1 MFSTTAD
8 KTAKPSVS
16 VQRKTE
22 QTFFGSQKE
31 QRTTASEPTFFKP
44 AIQAKLRVNQPND
57 VYEKEADLVAERVV
71 NMSDQQVGLQNTAPP
86 EVQRQEEEKEE
97 EETIQTAAISVQRMA
112 DEEQEE
118 SPSIQTKQYTFIQRE
133 ENTDMQASS
142 SDEEESLQRY
152 SNERS
157 PSMYHSDVIQRSGR
171 GPPATGVRF
180 QNQLH
185 NSTSGG
191 RSMSKSVSSFMESRF
206 GADFSAVKIH
216 TDTSAQQM
224 SKQVNAHAF
233 TYGNHVYFNS
243 GKYDPDSSSGK
254 TLLAHELTH
263 TIQQGASPVAQSK
276 VQRKHAF
283 TAVQKKSILQRQ
295 VAPQLTKAV
304 ELAEGEKGKVIANKE
319 GADGYR
325 YGWERL
331 MEYFETTFGKDKI
344 VSQPT
349 GEKNIVPRINIKKQS
364 KFKGNIIDHNDK
376 LGVGMRD
383 AMPSWC
389 GIFAFWALNKAGIP
403 MPKWQLGVPFI
414 PPEAAYPPGYT
425 PKPGD
430 LAYKKLR
437 SHYGLVVGME
447 GTNRVKSV
455 NGNTAGDDNL
465 GGEIQVQTHDI
476 SNWQGFFNPMVAK
489 TGNLRDPEH
498 GDKDTKPKTLEEL
511 LKLKYG
517 VNRKAENE
525 NEEEEIQAKPEEDQK
540 EEEIQT
546 KKDGVKKEEEEEI
559 QTKPEDDQEK
569 EKDEEML
576 QAKSEEPEKEEGEET
591 IQRTEIGSPGGFASN
606 GVEYESDD
614 SAADIQTKAESSLA
628 SQVKTKSNG
637 PMIQGGWLGD
647 AWNAVSGL
655 ASDMADLIEEG
666 IDKAK
671 DFLIDKVLDFVGE
684 IPGYTLLTYIMGKDP
699 IKGTK
704 VNKTPLTLLD
714 AVLDII
720 PIGGDTVKWVL
731 DYFKATN
738 PVANWLFDSVKRF
751 SGLIESVKSKFAS
764 FWNRLSIKDVGNPER
779 VMNDVANLF
788 QSVVTQVVSFVDDVG
803 KDFLSTVKDIA
814 VTNLVTV
821 VKKYFPN
828 AYDLLTVILEEDPIT
843 KKRVDRNGTNILN
856 AGLKVLGDRGA
867 QIKRQMI
874 ENGIFEKCAGWI
886 DRSINLM
893 LSLVSDVKNIFSTAW
908 ELISFKSLFTPIET
922 FNKIAEA
929 FTTPI
934 KRISSFITDAM
945 IELLALLREVLV
957 SKLSDF
963 AKKQRGYFLVTVL
976 IGKDPFTGNK
986 VRRNTENIIH
996 GFFSLMDG
1004 GEAQFQ
1010 QMKESGKID
1019 QMTQKVNKAVKRL
1032 GFTVEYVL
1040 GLFTSLWESMSWKDF
1055 LNPPGVFVKIF
1066 NTFKSPVIRLVKFI
1080 ITIVKIAIEIML
1092 IAMNFPFDTVNNIIQ
1107 RSLEAFGNIKRDPIG
1122 FLKNIL
1128 KGIKQG
1134 FVQFFDNILK
1144 HLMSGLATWL
1154 FGSLGGLG
1162 IKMPPDFSF
1171 KSILNLVLEILGIS
1185 VDKIMERVWIKLT
1198 EQIGAEKVAKIK
1210 GAIDKLTGI
1219 WAFVKD
1225 VIKRGPI
1232 AIWEYVQE
1240 KLSELWNMV
1249 LDAAK
1254 NWIMTKVIESVITKL
1269 LSMLDPT
1276 GIMAVINSVIAIYK
1290 AIQSFIEHLK
1300 AMLEILNS
1308 FVNGVAEIAA
1318 GNIKVAADF
1327 LEGAMAKG
1335 VPVLI
1340 GFLANQ
1346 VGLGDIGKKL
1356 AEIIGK
1362 VREKITEGIDW
1373 LVGKALKIGMPII
1386 NGVLKAIEFGEGLVE
1401 KGKEKLKDIA
1411 SKIIGWFKFKENFKS
1426 KDGGSHKLFIKEV
1439 GGKKIFYVASEE
1451 TPVEKFLKDKSG
1463 KETDTTKKAAIT
1475 GALNYYQGTVV
1486 TKEKDVSTKEAEYI
1500 AEPDKKKTRA
1510 KRFQYQKATQELRSI
1525 MQTFANKLSDLDF
1538 GNENDA
1544 TVRTKIKKTKKGAR
1558 AGNVTA
1564 WPLTHLPGDFIG
1576 SSPKQNPP
1584 GWTAHA
1590 QDASDKWVRGHLL
1603 SEHLHGPG
1611 LNWNLTPISQSVN
1624 SGMEG
1629 VESAMIPRIKEQDK
1643 FFFYITNVTYDDSR
1657 TDENVNIPTD
1667 ISIESG
1673 ELEREEGKDDS
1684 FIKKDTNTVPFTV
1697 GIPTMSGPPNLNSI
1711 GRPTME
1717 IKGINSRLARDI
1729 LSCRDK
1735 FQETHGGFDDLP
1747 DLINKLQMFYAGT
1760 LTPKDGNY
1768 PKKWLSEL
1776 SNDHITSLNTIINT
1790 NNVITIS

>member
-1 MFSTTAD
+1 MFSKAE

-16 VQRKTE
+16 IQRKTE
-22 QTFFGSQKE
+22 QAFFGSQKE
-31 QRTTASEPTFFKP
+31 QRTPMSEPTFFQP
-44 AIQAKLRVNQPND
+44 AIQTKVKVNQPND
-57 VYEKEADLVAERVV
+57 VYEKEADLIADRVV
-71 NMSDQQVGLQNTAPP
+71 GMPETQIGVQHVSPP
-86 EVQRQEEEKEE
+86 EVQRQEEEQEE
-97 EETIQTAAISVQRMA
+97 EETIQASEISVQRME
-112 DEEQEE
+112 DEEQDA
-118 SPSIQTKQYTFIQRE
+118 SGAIQTKQFSFIQRE
-133 ENTDMQASS
+133 NNDTQAS
-142 SDEEESLQRY
+142 SDEEEETLQTYSSERPSSL
-152 SNERS
+152 
-157 PSMYHSDVIQRSGR
+157 YHSDTIQRSGR
-171 GPPATGVRF
+171 GPPVTGAQF
-180 QNQLH
+180 ENQLH

-191 RSMSKSVSSFMESRF
+191 RPLSEPVSNFMESRF
-206 GADFSAVKIH
+206 GADFSGVRIH
-216 TDTSAQQM
+216 TDASAQQM

-233 TYGNHVYFNS
+233 TYGNHIYFNS

-263 TIQQGASPVAQSK
+263 TIQQGASPIAQSQ
-276 VQRKHAF
+276 VQRKHSF
-283 TAVQKKSILQRQ
+283 TAVQKKTILQRQ

-304 ELAEGEKGKVIANKE
+304 ELAEGEQGKVIANKE

-349 GEKNIVPRINIKKQS
+349 GEKNIVPRQNIKKKS
-364 KFKGNIIDHNDK
+364 EFYGNIIDHNGN
-376 LGVGMRD
+376 LGKGDRD

-414 PPEAAYPPGYT
+414 PPEASYPPGYK

-430 LAYKKLR
+430 IAYKEKR

-447 GTNRVKSV
+447 GPNRVKSV

-476 SNWQGFFNPMVAK
+476 SNWHTFFNPLVAK

-498 GDKDTKPKTLEEL
+498 GDEDTEPKTFKEL
-511 LKLKYG
+511 RKLKYN
-517 VNRKAENE
+517 VSRKAEAENE
-525 NEEEEIQAKPEEDQK
+525 EKEELQRNEEEEEIQAKEVTEEK
-540 EEEIQT
+540 EEENI
-546 KKDGVKKEEEEEI
+546 
-559 QTKPEDDQEK
+559 
-569 EKDEEML
+569 
-576 QAKSEEPEKEEGEET
+576 QAKSEDSEEDQEQ
-591 IQRTEIGSPGGFASN
+591 IQRSEIGSPGGFASN

-614 SAADIQTKAESSLA
+614 TPADIQTKAETPLA
-628 SQVKTKSNG
+628 GTIKAKSNG
-637 PMIQGGWLGD
+637 SMIQGGWLGD

-655 ASDMADLIEEG
+655 ASDVADLIEEG
-666 IDKAK
+666 LDKAK
-671 DFLIDKVLDFVGE
+671 DWLLDKVRDFVVE
-684 IPGYTLLTYIMGKDP
+684 IPGYTLLSYILGYDP
-699 IKGTK
+699 ITGRD

-751 SGLIESVKSKFAS
+751 KGLISTVESRFER
-764 FWNRLSIKDVGNPER
+764 FWNRLSIDDVGDPEG
-779 VMNDVANLF
+779 VMSDVANLF
-788 QSVVTQVVSFVDDVG
+788 QSVVTDIVSFVDEVG
-803 KDFLSTVKDIA
+803 GDFLTMVTDIA
-814 VTNLVTV
+814 INVLATF
-821 VKKYFPN
+821 VKEYFPN
-828 AYDLLTVILEEDPIT
+828 AYDLLTVLLGEDPVT
-843 KKRVDRNGTNILN
+843 KQKVDRNGTNILN
-856 AGLKVLGDRGA
+856 AGLKVLGDRGT
-867 QIKRQMI
+867 QIKSQMI

-886 DRSINLM
+886 DRSINLV
-893 LSLVSDVKNIFSTAW
+893 LSLISDVGNIFDSLW
-908 ELISFKSLFTPIET
+908 EAVTFDSLFTPIET
-922 FNKIAEA
+922 FTKIADA
-929 FTTPI
+929 FLTPI
-934 KRISSFITDAM
+934 ERITTFITDAM
-945 IELLALLREVLV
+945 IELLAILREALV
-957 SKLSDF
+957 SKLSEF

-976 IGKDPFTGNK
+976 IGKDPFTGDK

-996 GFFSLMDG
+996 GFFSLMAD

-1019 QMTQKVNKAVKRL
+1019 KMTQKINKAVKRL

-1040 GLFTSLWESMSWKDF
+1040 GLFTSLWESMDWKDF
-1055 LNPPGVFVKIF
+1055 LNPLGVFKKIF
-1066 NTFKSPVIRLVKFI
+1066 NTFKDPVIRLVKFV
-1080 ITIVKIAIEIML
+1080 ITIVKIAIEILL

-1107 RSLEAFGNIKRDPIG
+1107 RSMEAFGNIKRDPIG

-1144 HLMSGLATWL
+1144 HLMKGLATWL

-1162 IKMPPDFSF
+1162 IKMPPDLSF
-1171 KSILNLVLEILGIS
+1171 KSILNLVLDILGIS

-1198 EQIGAEKVAKIK
+1198 EQIGEEKVAKIK
-1210 GAIDKLTGI
+1210 GAVDKLTGI

-1225 VIKRGPI
+1225 VIERGPI

-1254 NWIMTKVIESVITKL
+1254 NWIMTKVIESVVTKL

-1335 VPVLI
+1335 IPVLI

-1386 NGVLKAIEFGEGLVE
+1386 NGVLKAIEFGEDLVE
-1401 KGKEKLKDIA
+1401 KGKEKVKGAID
-1411 SKIIGWFKFKENFKS
+1411 KITQWWKKKKTFKGA
-1426 KDGGSHKLFIKEV
+1426 DGKSHKLFFSGDENNAV
-1439 GGKKIFYVASEE
+1439 LTVASDP
-1451 TPVEKFLKDKSG
+1451 TPVTAFLNKTKS
-1463 KETDTTKKAAIT
+1463 KNTDENMTETINQAVNLSTEIDGIQAELKTTKDNA
-1475 GALNYYQGTVV
+1475 
-1486 TKEKDVSTKEAEYI
+1486 
-1500 AEPDKKKTRA
+1500 KKKDLNNKLDSKMSALTPSIS
-1510 KRFQYQKATQELRSI
+1510 KLMGSNQATQPFPDITEEVPFNMGDEPHHARWVTTSGVTEI
-1525 MQTFANKLSDLDF
+1525 TMASDLRIVLPLYLQKGMEQLDLMPKFTGKRTIKRKLDTSYRRVNEDAVRRYIEDWNMGAKTGSRGESQLDF
-1538 GNENDA
+1538 IRKKLIEAVEPLQSLVVGSKTIPAIVGLFDLLNKNTSMPGPYSSIPDPASVAPFGEFSSSQ
-1544 TVRTKIKKTKKGAR
+1544 RTKILNENMANNGGKIVSDC
-1558 AGNVTA
+1558 N
-1564 WPLTHLPGDFIG
+1564 
-1576 SSPKQNPP
+1576 SS
-1584 GWTAHA
+1584 
-1590 QDASDKWVRGHLL
+1590 
-1603 SEHLHGPG
+1603 EILHD
-1611 LNWNLTPISQSVN
+1611 N
-1624 SGMEG
+1624 
-1629 VESAMIPRIKEQDK
+1629 D
-1643 FFFYITNVTYDDSR
+1643 
-1657 TDENVNIPTD
+1657 
-1667 ISIESG
+1667 
-1673 ELEREEGKDDS
+1673 
-1684 FIKKDTNTVPFTV
+1684 
-1697 GIPTMSGPPNLNSI
+1697 PN
-1711 GRPTME
+1711 
-1717 IKGINSRLARDI
+1717 
-1729 LSCRDK
+1729 
-1735 FQETHGGFDDLP
+1735 DDLKAN
-1747 DLINKLQMFYAGT
+1747 I
-1760 LTPKDGNY
+1760 
-1768 PKKWLSEL
+1768 
-1776 SNDHITSLNTIINT
+1776 DHIYPRAKGGSNSYT
-1790 NNVITIS
+1790 NAQVISRADNLRKSDTKEGCP